1 MISVLSYLSHLLSL
15 TCVIRTIVADEAAVG
30 GEVVEPEVEGILAV
44 GTVNFDVGDKVREPE
59 VEGVLND
66 GVVDFA
72 VGEEVVEPEVEGVV
86 AGEAVGIVAGG
97 PVMNKGD

>member
-15 TCVIRTIVADEAAVG
+15 TCVIRTVVADEAAVG
-30 GEVVEPEVEGILAV
+30 GEVVELEGILAV

-86 AGEAVGIVAGG
+86 AGEAVGIVAGV
-97 PVMNKGD
+97 PAMNKGD

>member
-30 GEVVEPEVEGILAV
+30 GEVVEPEVEG
-44 GTVNFDVGDKVREPE
+44 
-59 VEGVLND
+59 
-66 GVVDFA
+66 
-72 VGEEVVEPEVEGVV
+72 VV
-86 AGEAVGIVAGG
+86 AGEAVGIVAGV